1 MGLKA
6 MKYSV
11 AEPLVDPYEAVE
23 IFLKELGPLK
33 IGCEEI
39 FIEDSLGRVACS
51 DIVLPIPLPPFPRS
65 LVDGYAVLYSDVA
78 SASKDRPVRL
88 SLAGRI
94 GVGASAEHVSIK
106 PGTCYEVATG
116 SHLPRNT
123 DLVVPFEDTEEKGS
137 EVIIYSSPRRGEN
150 IAYPG
155 SDLPS
160 GTVIVK
166 RGWVIDEKTL
176 AALASAGIK
185 KISVYRKP
193 RVCVMSTGRELLEP
207 GEPLRPGMVYES
219 NLRSLKALLESRGF
233 DVEPIGI
240 VGDDIDDLRRAI
252 LSSVERCDL
261 VVTTGGTSAGV
272 EDNVYRV
279 VGETGR
285 IIVRGVKLR
294 PGKPTSLGIV
304 KEKPVVSIS
313 GNPVAVFVLMEMVLP
328 RLLRR
333 IKGEDEIPRAPSQGR
348 ARLLR
353 RIKGSRGR
361 IAIIPS
367 ILVKGSGGLFILPWV
382 LGSYMIS
389 RLSLADVYIEIHY
402 SRNKPVEV
410 GEEVEYKAFG
420 KDPRV
425 FVLEAS
431 EISGGV
437 DIVGDRLIIYS
448 SREEAEMWL
457 SMGAASSIHVCE
469 GYRIDGDRVSVEMKT
484 IPEGKRYGREFR
496 VLTRDRI
503 ERVPGYGEGSCFSRI
518 VGEIL
523 RERSVEE
530 YVSIDVD
537 MPSQARDMFVQG
549 LVDVALEPL

>member
-1 MGLKA
+1 
-6 MKYSV
+6 
-11 AEPLVDPYEAVE
+11 
-23 IFLKELGPLK
+23 
-33 IGCEEI
+33 
-39 FIEDSLGRVACS
+39 
-51 DIVLPIPLPPFPRS
+51 
-65 LVDGYAVLYSDVA
+65 
-78 SASKDRPVRL
+78 
-88 SLAGRI
+88 
-94 GVGASAEHVSIK
+94 
-106 PGTCYEVATG
+106 
-116 SHLPRNT
+116 
-123 DLVVPFEDTEEKGS
+123 
-137 EVIIYSSPRRGEN
+137 
-150 IAYPG
+150 
-155 SDLPS
+155 S

-185 KISVYRKP
+185 RISVYRKP
-193 RVCVMSTGRELLEP
+193 RVCVISTGKELLEP

-233 DVEPIGI
+233 DVEPVGI

-279 VGETGR
+279 VGEAGR

-294 PGKPTSLGIV
+294 PGKPTSLGII
-304 KEKPVVSIS
+304 KGKPVVSIS
-313 GNPVAVFVLMEMVLP
+313 GNPVAVFVLVEMVLP

-333 IKGEDEIPRAPSQGR
+333 IKGEDEIPRAPTQGR

-353 RIKGSRGR
+353 RVRGSKGR
-361 IAIIPS
+361 IAVIPG

-402 SRNKPVEV
+402 SRGKPIEI

-420 KDPRV
+420 REPRM
-425 FVLEAS
+425 FILEAS
-431 EISGGV
+431 EIAGGV
-437 DIVGDRLIIYS
+437 DIVGDRLITYA

-457 SMGAASSIHVCE
+457 DMGAASLIHVCD
-469 GYRIDGDRVSVEMKT
+469 GYRIKGDRVLVEMKT
-484 IPEGKRYGREFR
+484 IPESKIYGREFR
-496 VLTRDRI
+496 VLARNRI
-503 ERVPGYGEGSCFSRI
+503 ERVPGYGEGNCFSRI

-523 RERSVEE
+523 RERGVED
-530 YVSIDVD
+530 YVVIDVD
-537 MPSQARDMFVQG
+537 LPLQARDMFAQG
-549 LVDVALEPL
+549 LVDIALEPL